1 MNLKEFQKIFKEEC
15 EKYGLFYKMSDIVKA
30 YKKDIKQEQ
39 LTFI

>member
-1 MNLKEFQKIFKEEC
+1 MEKNGKEEC

-30 YKKDIKQEQ
+30 YKKESKQGEQ